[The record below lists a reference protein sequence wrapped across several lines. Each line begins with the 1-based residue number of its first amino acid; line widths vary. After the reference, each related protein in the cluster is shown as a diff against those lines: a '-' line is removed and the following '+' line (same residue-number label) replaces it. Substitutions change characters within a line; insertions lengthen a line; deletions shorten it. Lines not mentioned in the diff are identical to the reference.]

1 MTTYEKEF
9 TRKQICLTSHVKVL
23 NFTLESALLGTIED
37 WGQREPELFD
47 HQIVSELHESDDED
61 DIEEDDVEYILQLW
75 ILKRLF
81 CFYVDSLI
89 LHKEN
94 QTMLSDSL
102 AGFCCEPNFQT

>member
-1 MTTYEKEF
+1 M
-9 TRKQICLTSHVKVL
+9 KVL
-23 NFTLESALLGTIED
+23 NFTLESALVGTIED

-47 HQIVSELHESDDED
+47 HQIVSELHESDDDDHD

-75 ILKRLF
+75 ILKGSV

-94 QTMLSDSL
+94 QN
-102 AGFCCEPNFQT
+102 NFIRPSRRLLL

>member
-1 MTTYEKEF
+1 M
-9 TRKQICLTSHVKVL
+9 KVL
-23 NFTLESALLGTIED
+23 NFTLESALVGTIED

-61 DIEEDDVEYILQLW
+61 DIEEDDVEYMLELW
-75 ILKRLF
+75 ILKGSF

-94 QTMLSDSL
+94 QNNLIRLSRRL
-102 AGFCCEPNFQT
+102 LL

>member
-1 MTTYEKEF
+1 M
-9 TRKQICLTSHVKVL
+9 KVL

-75 ILKRLF
+75 ILKGLF

-94 QTMLSDSL
+94 QNNLIRLSRRL
-102 AGFCCEPNFQT
+102 LL

>member
-1 MTTYEKEF
+1 M
-9 TRKQICLTSHVKVL
+9 KVL

-47 HQIVSELHESDDED
+47 HQIVSELHESDDD
-61 DIEEDDVEYILQLW
+61 DHDDVEEDDVEYILELW
-75 ILKRLF
+75 ILKGSV

-94 QTMLSDSL
+94 QN
-102 AGFCCEPNFQT
+102 NFIRLPRRLLL

>member
-1 MTTYEKEF
+1 M
-9 TRKQICLTSHVKVL
+9 KVL

-61 DIEEDDVEYILQLW
+61 DIEEDDVEYILELW
-75 ILKRLF
+75 ILKGSF
-81 CFYVDSLI
+81 CFHVDSLI

-94 QTMLSDSL
+94 QNNLIRLSRRL
-102 AGFCCEPNFQT
+102 LL

>member
-1 MTTYEKEF
+1 M
-9 TRKQICLTSHVKVL
+9 KVL

-47 HQIVSELHESDDED
+47 HQIVSELHESDDD
-61 DIEEDDVEYILQLW
+61 EEDDVEYILQLW
-75 ILKRLF
+75 ILKGSV

-94 QTMLSDSL
+94 QN
-102 AGFCCEPNFQT
+102 NFIRPSRRLLL

>member
-1 MTTYEKEF
+1 M
-9 TRKQICLTSHVKVL
+9 KVL

-61 DIEEDDVEYILQLW
+61 DIEEDDVEYILQLF
-75 ILKRLF
+75 ITKGSF
-81 CFYVDSLI
+81 CFHVDSLI

-94 QTMLSDSL
+94 QNNLIRLSRRL
-102 AGFCCEPNFQT
+102 LL

>member
-1 MTTYEKEF
+1 M
-9 TRKQICLTSHVKVL
+9 KVL

-61 DIEEDDVEYILQLW
+61 DIEEDDVEYMLELW
-75 ILKRLF
+75 ILKGSF

-94 QTMLSDSL
+94 QNNLIRLSRRL
-102 AGFCCEPNFQT
+102 LL

>member
-1 MTTYEKEF
+1 M
-9 TRKQICLTSHVKVL
+9 KVL

-61 DIEEDDVEYILQLW
+61 DIEENDVEDEEDGVEYILELW
-75 ILKRLF
+75 ILKGSF

-94 QTMLSDSL
+94 QNNLIRLSRRL
-102 AGFCCEPNFQT
+102 LL